1 MCDHSYALLCRGF
14 NTDLRVVGNQIVE
27 GTMAVYKNAA
37 INLLPTPMKSHYLF
51 NLRDFARVIQGVLL
65 GGADTVQSVDMLL
78 KLWTHEV
85 FRVYYDRLVDNS
97 DRLWLINFLQKV
109 MTDVF
114 SRDFHEIFQH
124 LDSNNDGESQV
135 KYCFH

>member
-1 MCDHSYALLCRGF
+1 
-14 NTDLRVVGNQIVE
+14 VGNQIVE
-27 GTMAVYKNAA
+27 GTMEVYKNAA

-65 GGADTVQSVDMLL
+65 GGAETVQTVDTLL

-97 DRLWLINFLQKV
+97 DRAWLTNFIQKV

-114 SRDFHEIFQH
+114 SRDFHDLFQN
-124 LDSNNDGESQV
+124 LDSNNDGRL
-135 KYCFH
+135 

>member
-1 MCDHSYALLCRGF
+1 M
-14 NTDLRVVGNQIVE
+14 GNQIVE

-65 GGADTVQSVDMLL
+65 AGADTVQSVEMLL

-97 DRLWLINFLQKV
+97 DRVWLVNFLQKV

-114 SRDFHEIFQH
+114 SQDFHQLFQN
-124 LDSNNDGESQV
+124 LDSNKDGKS
-135 KYCFH
+135 

>member
-1 MCDHSYALLCRGF
+1 MWSYCITIYRGF
-14 NTDLRVVGNQIVE
+14 NADLRVVGSQIVE

-65 GGADTVQSVDMLL
+65 SGSETVQSVDMLL

-97 DRLWLINFLQKV
+97 DRAWLISFLQKA

-114 SRDFHEIFQH
+114 SQDFHEIFKH
-124 LDSNNDGESQV
+124 LDSNGDG
-135 KYCFH
+135 

>member
-1 MCDHSYALLCRGF
+1 M
-14 NTDLRVVGNQIVE
+14 RVVGGQIVE

-65 GGADTVQSVDMLL
+65 SGSETVQSVDMLL

-97 DRLWLINFLQKV
+97 DRAWLINFLQKV

-114 SRDFHEIFQH
+114 SQDFHEIFKH
-124 LDSNNDGESQV
+124 LDSNGDG
-135 KYCFH
+135 

>member
-1 MCDHSYALLCRGF
+1 MSELCAASYRGF
-14 NTDLRVVGNQIVE
+14 NPDLRVVGNQIVE

-37 INLLPTPMKSHYLF
+37 INLLSTPMKSHYLF

-85 FRVYYDRLVDNS
+85 FRVYYDRLVDNA
-97 DRLWLINFLQKV
+97 DRVWLINFLQTV

-114 SRDFHEIFQH
+114 SQDFNELFKH
-124 LDSNNDGESQV
+124 LDSNDDGEL
-135 KYCFH
+135 

>member
-1 MCDHSYALLCRGF
+1 MSELCAASYRGF
-14 NTDLRVVGNQIVE
+14 NPDLRVVGNQIVE

-85 FRVYYDRLVDNS
+85 FRVYYDRLVDNA
-97 DRLWLINFLQKV
+97 DRVWLINFLQTV

-114 SRDFHEIFQH
+114 SQDFNELFKH
-124 LDSNNDGESQV
+124 LDSNDDGEL
-135 KYCFH
+135 

>member
-1 MCDHSYALLCRGF
+1 MCYYDRYMICYTRRGF
-14 NTDLRVVGNQIVE
+14 NPDLRVVGNQIVE

-65 GGADTVQSVDMLL
+65 GGAETVQSVDMLL

-97 DRLWLINFLQKV
+97 DRVWLINFLQKA

-114 SRDFHEIFQH
+114 SRDFNELFQN
-124 LDSNNDGESQV
+124 LDSNGDGE
-135 KYCFH
+135 